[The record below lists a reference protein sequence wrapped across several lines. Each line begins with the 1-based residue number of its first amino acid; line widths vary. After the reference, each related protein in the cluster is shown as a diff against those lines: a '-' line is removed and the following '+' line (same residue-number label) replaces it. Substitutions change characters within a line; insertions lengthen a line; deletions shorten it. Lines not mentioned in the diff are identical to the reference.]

1 MKNLHKKVHIACL
14 FQKSRQ
20 SLALLI
26 LFFTISSQAS
36 TADFQISLDSDN
48 ITVEGL
54 IDQIESKT
62 QYRFVYKTAD
72 VDLERTVNVTGTNKP
87 INELLKEIFD
97 NTSTGF
103 EIIGEQILLKK
114 KEPVQDSQSQSVSA
128 QSSSQAPQKIVKG
141 LITDEVDQPFPGVT
155 VMIMGTSRGV
165 YSNVD
170 GEYTIET
177 KVGDT
182 LMFSHIG
189 YEIRQIPVT
198 GQSTIN
204 VRMKQDRSELS
215 EVLITGIFERKAE
228 SFTGSAI
235 TITKEELKKKGNA
248 NVFQAIQNIDPSI
261 VLADNLNLGSNPNAL
276 PDMQIRGTSTFPGEG
291 VGTGLKGN
299 YLRDPNQPLF
309 ILNGFE
315 VNVEQIFDL
324 DINRIEKV
332 TVLKDAAS
340 KALYGSKAAN
350 GVVVIETTQL
360 SGEKALIT
368 YNASVDLELPDLDS
382 YNLTNS
388 LEKLEAERI
397 DGMYI
402 PNNNDPERLS
412 QLQQLYNSRRKLA
425 LEGLDTDWMAKPL
438 RNGVGQR
445 HSLSAELGG
454 DELRILGNIAY
465 RDVQGV
471 MKESFRKNITGS
483 LTASYRLDNFSFR
496 NIMTVNSNNAQ
507 ESPYG
512 LYSDYVK
519 MNPYWRA
526 EEVDG
531 TIPYYAEI
539 GPNGE
544 RYTNPLYNST
554 LDSKITSDYLNFIN
568 NFYLEWRIIPAIRAT
583 ARIGIDVKKN
593 DADEFYPSKHTRF
606 ENYYGDDA
614 QRKGSYQVNN
624 GESSY
629 ISGDFNVQ
637 YSKNIGKHFVF
648 SNLGFNIS
656 ERKFNE
662 VVHQV
667 EGFPSNRMDNII
679 FARDYALDSRP
690 TGIEG
695 LSRDIGFL
703 AVGSYVYDNRFLSDV
718 TLRTSASSQFGA
730 DKKWA
735 NFWSLGLGWN
745 IHNENFLEDT
755 KVNELRLR
763 GSLGS
768 TGNQNFNTNE
778 SIATYNYFLE
788 SLYQGFPGSYVQNMA
803 NPFLQW
809 ETKFDYNA
817 GLDTKV
823 GNLSLRLDYYESYT
837 ENLITSITLPYSTG
851 FSSVKDNLGKV
862 KNSGIEANL
871 SMLLWS
877 QGRNFFSVNG
887 GIATNE
893 NKIVELSNAMRSFNE
908 RMDEIAADRGN
919 NKPVNKYEDGMSMNA
934 IWAVP
939 SLGIDPSTGEEIY
952 LDRDGNTTYE
962 WSARDMVVVGDD
974 NPKYRGNFGFSGEY
988 NGFGIS
994 VTARYLGGGQM
1005 YNQTLLDRVENVD
1018 MNYNVD
1024 RRVLTGRWLE
1034 PGQQALFKRLGT
1046 FSADTDG
1053 DNVYETFAER
1063 TRATSRFVQDRN
1075 ELDIAAIN
1083 VYYEFNDNLVDSLNL
1098 NRLRL
1103 SFNMN
1108 EAANFSSVRI
1118 ERGTDYPFA
1127 RNMSFSLM
1135 ATF

>member
-20 SLALLI
+20 FLALLI
-26 LFFTISSQAS
+26 LFFTFSLQAS
-36 TADFQISLDSDN
+36 SADFQITLDSDN
-48 ITVEGL
+48 ITVESL
-54 IDQIESKT
+54 IDQIESKS

-72 VDLERTVNVTGTNKP
+72 VDLERRVSVEAADKP
-87 INELLKEIFD
+87 ILELLEEIFQ
-97 NTSTGF
+97 NTSTQY
-103 EIIGEQILLKK
+103 EIVGEQIILKK
-114 KEPVQDSQSQSVSA
+114 KEILQGSQPKASITNDSQSVQQTV
-128 QSSSQAPQKIVKG
+128 IRG
-141 LITDEVDQPFPGVT
+141 LITNEVDQPFPGVT

-165 YSNVD
+165 YSNID
-170 GEYTIET
+170 GEYSIDT
-177 KVGDT
+177 KIGDT

-189 YEIRQIPVT
+189 YKIRQVPIT

-204 VRMKQDRSELS
+204 VKMEQDMSELS
-215 EVLITGIFERKAE
+215 EVIITGIFERKAE

-235 TITKEELKKKGNA
+235 TVTKEELKKKGNA

-261 VLADNLNLGSNPNAL
+261 VLSDNLNLGSNPNAL
-276 PDMQIRGTSTFPGEG
+276 PDMQIRGTATFPGDE

-315 VNVEQIFDL
+315 VNVEQVFDL

-340 KALYGSKAAN
+340 KALYGSRAAN

-360 SGEKALIT
+360 SSEKALIT

-397 DGMYI
+397 DGLYI
-402 PNNNDPERLS
+402 PSNNDPERLA
-412 QLQQLYNSRRKLA
+412 QLQQLYNSRLKLA
-425 LEGLDTDWMAKPL
+425 KEGLDTDWMAKPL
-438 RNGVGQR
+438 RNGIGQR
-445 HSLSAELGG
+445 HSLTAELGG
-454 DELRILGNIAY
+454 EELRILGNIAY

-471 MKESFRKNITGS
+471 MKESFRKNLTGS

-512 LYSDYVK
+512 IYADYVK
-519 MNPYWRA
+519 MNPYWKA
-526 EEVDG
+526 EEIDG

-568 NFYLEWRIIPAIRAT
+568 NFYLEWRIIPSIRAT

-593 DADEFYPSKHTRF
+593 DADEFYPSKHTLF

-629 ISGDFNVQ
+629 VSGDLNVQ

-679 FARDYALDSRP
+679 FARDYVLDSRP

-745 IHNENFLEDT
+745 IHNESFLENS
-755 KVNELRLR
+755 KIKELRLR

-817 GLDTKV
+817 GIDSKI

-851 FSSVKDNLGKV
+851 FNSVKDNLGKV

-908 RMDEIAADRGN
+908 RMDEIAANRGN
-919 NKPVNKYEDGMSMNA
+919 SKPVNKYEDGMSMNA

-939 SLGIDPSTGEEIY
+939 SLGIDPSTGNEVY
-952 LDRDGNTTYE
+952 LDREGNTTYE

-1005 YNQTLLDRVENVD
+1005 YNQTLIDRVENVD

-1053 DNVYETFAER
+1053 DNVFETFAER

-1075 ELDIAAIN
+1075 ELDIAAVN
-1083 VYYEFNDNLVDSLNL
+1083 VYYEFSDNLVDYLNL